1 MNVNSQYDQGVTN
14 LDMIETASLDATRP
28 LNATNEKDTQ
38 SIFITARPSHRGQP
52 SIMVM
57 KAKPLNNPSIL
68 TSIQADNKVKLDL
81 RCQGNIIFANVFY
94 VYNETPIYYI
104 KHATFFIYRYSN
116 RTILYK

>member
-68 TSIQADNKVKLDL
+68 TSIQADTKVKLDL
-81 RCQGNIIFANVFY
+81 RCQDNIM
-94 VYNETPIYYI
+94 
-104 KHATFFIYRYSN
+104 
-116 RTILYK
+116 ILCV

>member
-1 MNVNSQYDQGVTN
+1 MNVDSPYDQGVTN
-14 LDMIETASLDATRP
+14 LDMIETASLDATKP
-28 LNATNEKDTQ
+28 LNATNEKETQ

-81 RCQGNIIFANVFY
+81 RCQGSIIIY
-94 VYNETPIYYI
+94 VYNESPIYYI